1 MKIIDIAV
9 ARAVRSFA
17 HAYFRPL
24 TLVSSVAACV
34 LVAWVSRSAAA
45 PAPAGLIESAPEGSA
60 FALEASCERADAVA
74 CNDLGVSYLR
84 GFGLPA
90 DLGLAIRAFERSCTN
105 GSADGC
111 GNLGA
116 LYESGTG
123 VAPNSS
129 AAASLYQQA
138 CDMGCALGCSNLGA
152 LYTRG
157 RGVERDLDVAQRLFT
172 VACENGSAAGCANLL
187 QLSSPRR

>member
-9 ARAVRSFA
+9 TRAVRSFA

-24 TLVSSVAACV
+24 SLVSSVALGVVC
-34 LVAWVSRSAAA
+34 AWCSSSAAA
-45 PAPAGLIESAPEGSA
+45 PTSVALAESALTGGA
-60 FALEASCERADAVA
+60 LALEASCDRGDAVA

-84 GFGLPA
+84 GYGLPV
-90 DLGLAIRAFERSCTN
+90 DLGLAVRAFERSCTN

-116 LYESGTG
+116 LYESGSG
-123 VAPNSS
+123 VAPSSS

-138 CDMGCALGCSNLGA
+138 CDLGCALGCSNLGA
-152 LYTRG
+152 LYARG
-157 RGVERDLDVAQRLFT
+157 RGVDRDLDVARRLFT
-172 VACENGSAAGCANLL
+172 VACQTGSAAGCGNLL
-187 QLSSPRR
+187 RLASPRS

>member
-1 MKIIDIAV
+1 MKTIDIAV
-9 ARAVRSFA
+9 TRAVRSFA
-17 HAYFRPL
+17 HAYLRPL
-24 TLVSSVAACV
+24 TLVSSVAACAAF
-34 LVAWVSRSAAA
+34 AWGSASAAA
-45 PAPAGLIESAPEGSA
+45 PTGLTEGGLEGGA
-60 FALEASCERADAVA
+60 LALEASCERGDAVA

-84 GFGLPA
+84 GYGLSM

-152 LYTRG
+152 LYARG
-157 RGVERDLDVAQRLFT
+157 HGLERDLDAARRLFT
-172 VACENGSAAGCANLL
+172 VACENGSAAGCGNLL

>member
-1 MKIIDIAV
+1 MKNIDIAV
-9 ARAVRSFA
+9 NRAVRSFA
-17 HAYFRPL
+17 HAYLRPL
-24 TLVSSVAACV
+24 TLVSSVAAGV
-34 LVAWVSRSAAA
+34 SLAWGSSSAATPTTIA
-45 PAPAGLIESAPEGSA
+45 LAESALAGGVL
-60 FALEASCERADAVA
+60 ALEASCDGGDAVA

-84 GFGLPA
+84 GYGLPV
-90 DLGLAIRAFERSCTN
+90 DLGLALRAFERSCTN

-138 CDMGCALGCSNLGA
+138 CDLGCALGCSNLGA
-152 LYTRG
+152 LYARG
-157 RGVERDLDVAQRLFT
+157 RGLERDLDAARSLFA
-172 VACENGSAAGCANLL
+172 VACENGSAAGCGNLL
-187 QLSSPRR
+187 ELSSPRR